1 MNSKHHIITILF
13 LALVI
18 GAKANDFSNGLA
30 TGYIIKNID
39 NRLSS
44 KEKKYERPFNMM
56 TVDTGLMIFP
66 PNQTP
71 KCMEVKIIEPLRPLT
86 ILQRMIIAIIFTL
99 LFMPLL
105 RVFLYGSDADREW
118 LMGYLIG
125 YFIERFLDSLCNDD
139 D

>member
-1 MNSKHHIITILF
+1 MNSKHRIITFLF
-13 LALVI
+13 FALII
-18 GAKANDFSNGLA
+18 GAKASDFSNGFT
-30 TGYIIKNID
+30 TGYIVKNID
-39 NRLSS
+39 NRYSS

-71 KCMEVKIIEPLRPLT
+71 KCMEVKIIEPIRPLT
-86 ILQRMIIAIIFTL
+86 IIQRMIMAIIFTL

-125 YFIERFLDSLCNDD
+125 YFIERFLDSLINDD